1 MPITLLDP
9 IIILLLSLTSCKS
22 TARVLLMGFVH
33 LWELWLTYNITRSE
47 KDKFDLHVYFSL
59 TSIMRNLKT
68 CPPFSCHKFIF
79 CPHAIIPPCNL
90 ICQIYQRKKK
100 KTKREGDKKR
110 KLLSSACFLYTMWNQ
125 GICDTAPHILFFFV
139 VVVFVAY
146 CLPLKKVTIE
156 F

>member
-1 MPITLLDP
+1 M
-9 IIILLLSLTSCKS
+9 
-22 TARVLLMGFVH
+22 LLMGFVH

-79 CPHAIIPPCNL
+79 CPHAIIPPCNY

-100 KTKREGDKKR
+100 KKKERETKKENYCLLLVSFVRCEIKVSVTQPR
-110 KLLSSACFLYTMWNQ
+110 TYCFFFLWLLSL
-125 GICDTAPHILFFFV
+125 
-139 VVVFVAY
+139 
-146 CLPLKKVTIE
+146 LPTVYRLKKVTIK

>member
-1 MPITLLDP
+1 
-9 IIILLLSLTSCKS
+9 
-22 TARVLLMGFVH
+22 MGFVH
-33 LWELWLTYNITRSE
+33 LWELWLTYNIARSE

-79 CPHAIIPPCNL
+79 YPHAIIPPCNL

-100 KTKREGDKKR
+100 KQRERETKKENYC
-110 KLLSSACFLYTMWNQ
+110 LLLVSFIRCEIKVSVTQPLTYC
-125 GICDTAPHILFFFV
+125 FFFV

>member
-1 MPITLLDP
+1 M
-9 IIILLLSLTSCKS
+9 
-22 TARVLLMGFVH
+22 LLMGFVH

-47 KDKFDLHVYFSL
+47 KNKFDLHVYFSL

-79 CPHAIIPPCNL
+79 CPHAIIPPCNY

-100 KTKREGDKKR
+100 KEREGDKKR
-110 KLLSSACFLYTMWNQ
+110 KLLSSACFFCTMWNQ
-125 GICDTAPHILFFFV
+125 GICDTAPHILFFLWLLSLSPTV
-139 VVVFVAY
+139 Y
-146 CLPLKKVTIE
+146 CLKKVTIK

>member
-1 MPITLLDP
+1 MLL
-9 IIILLLSLTSCKS
+9 I
-22 TARVLLMGFVH
+22 GFVH
-33 LWELWLTYNITRSE
+33 LWELWLTYNIARSE

-79 CPHAIIPPCNL
+79 CPQAIIPPCNL

-100 KTKREGDKKR
+100 NKERGRQKK
-110 KLLSSACFLYTMWNQ
+110 KIIVFCLFPLYDVKSRYLWHS
-125 GICDTAPHILFFFV
+125 PSHIVFFFV

>member
-1 MPITLLDP
+1 MLL
-9 IIILLLSLTSCKS
+9 I
-22 TARVLLMGFVH
+22 GFVH
-33 LWELWLTYNITRSE
+33 LWELWLTYNIARSE

-100 KTKREGDKKR
+100 NKERGRQKKKIIVFCLFPLYDVKSR
-110 KLLSSACFLYTMWNQ
+110 YLWHSPSHIVFFLWLLSLLPTVYHLKRSQLSFSIWRSWYSASIFL
-125 GICDTAPHILFFFV
+125 
-139 VVVFVAY
+139 
-146 CLPLKKVTIE
+146 K
-156 F
+156 

>member
-1 MPITLLDP
+1 
-9 IIILLLSLTSCKS
+9 
-22 TARVLLMGFVH
+22 MGFVH

-68 CPPFSCHKFIF
+68 CPPSSCHKFIF
-79 CPHAIIPPCNL
+79 CPHAIIPPCNY

-100 KTKREGDKKR
+100 KKRERETKKENYCLLLVSFVR
-110 KLLSSACFLYTMWNQ
+110 CEIKVSVTQPRTYCFFFLWLLSLSPT
-125 GICDTAPHILFFFV
+125 V
-139 VVVFVAY
+139 Y
-146 CLPLKKVTIE
+146 CLRKVTIK

>member
-1 MPITLLDP
+1 
-9 IIILLLSLTSCKS
+9 
-22 TARVLLMGFVH
+22 MGFVH

-100 KTKREGDKKR
+100 KQRERETKKENYCLLLVSFIRCEIKVSVTQPLTYCFFLW
-110 KLLSSACFLYTMWNQ
+110 LLSLLPTVYHLKRSQLSFSIWRSWYSASIFL
-125 GICDTAPHILFFFV
+125 
-139 VVVFVAY
+139 
-146 CLPLKKVTIE
+146 K
-156 F
+156 

>member
-1 MPITLLDP
+1 
-9 IIILLLSLTSCKS
+9 
-22 TARVLLMGFVH
+22 MGFVH
-33 LWELWLTYNITRSE
+33 LWELWLTYNIAISE

-100 KTKREGDKKR
+100 ENKERGRQKKKIIVFCLFPLYDVKSR
-110 KLLSSACFLYTMWNQ
+110 YLWHSPSHIVFFCGCCLCCLLS
-125 GICDTAPHILFFFV
+125 TAKKGHNWVLASDDPDILHLFF
-139 VVVFVAY
+139 
-146 CLPLKKVTIE
+146 
-156 F
+156 

>member
-1 MPITLLDP
+1 MLPKISGVEVTPSIT
-9 IIILLLSLTSCKS
+9 SVES
-22 TARVLLMGFVH
+22 
-33 LWELWLTYNITRSE
+33 SE
-47 KDKFDLHVYFSL
+47 QFWRKIRQIWRICEPW